1 MFLKRFRRWK
11 LSVEVIF
18 HDRVIEAVLED
29 VELVSVIY
37 FHDHVEV
44 VEEWVEVV
52 EDQHVCVC
60 DVEEDVEI
68 VSS

>member
-29 VELVSVIY
+29 VKLVSVIS

-44 VEEWVEVV
+44 VDPVEVA
-52 EDQHVCVC
+52 EDLHVSVC
-60 DVEEDVEI
+60 DVAEDVEI

>member
-44 VEEWVEVV
+44 VEE
-52 EDQHVCVC
+52 
-60 DVEEDVEI
+60 
-68 VSS
+68 